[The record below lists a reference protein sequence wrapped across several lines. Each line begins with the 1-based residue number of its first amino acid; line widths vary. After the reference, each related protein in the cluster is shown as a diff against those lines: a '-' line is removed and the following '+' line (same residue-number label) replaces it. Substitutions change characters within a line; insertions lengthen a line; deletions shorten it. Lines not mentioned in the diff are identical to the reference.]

1 MSDAASATKATPA
14 VAFCFL
20 ANRLLSSERWARARL
35 EPFHGQSF
43 ELRLPFLA
51 PVLLS
56 IKNQRIEPGGAAPAA
71 IVTVGGVT
79 GASALA
85 DELRYLAKHL
95 RPDVAEELS
104 RVVGDVAAERIVGSA
119 RSLAR
124 WQADTARRLVEA
136 VADFAIEERRLFVRR
151 AELADLAGRIE
162 DMRRRLERL
171 AERMDRLA

>member
-1 MSDAASATKATPA
+1 

-20 ANRLLSSERWARARL
+20 ANQLLSREGWARARL
-35 EPFHGQSF
+35 EAFHGQSF
-43 ELRLPFLA
+43 ELRLPLLA
-51 PVLLS
+51 PFLLS
-56 IKNQRIEPGGAAPAA
+56 INNHRIEPGGADPVAVVSA
-71 IVTVGGVT
+71 GGVT
-79 GASALA
+79 GATALA
-85 DELRYLAKHL
+85 DELRYLARHL
-95 RPDVAEELS
+95 RLDVAEELS
-104 RVVGDVAAERIVGSA
+104 RIVGDVAAERIVGSA